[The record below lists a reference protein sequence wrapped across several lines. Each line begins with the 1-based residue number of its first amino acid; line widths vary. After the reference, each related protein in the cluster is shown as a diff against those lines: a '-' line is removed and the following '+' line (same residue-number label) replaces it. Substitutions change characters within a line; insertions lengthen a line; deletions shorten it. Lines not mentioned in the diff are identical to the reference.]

1 LKTKQK
7 VNLEEMLDTISD
19 FDDVKRKKERLKQ
32 RLRELKEEERIQKRL
47 QDKAAMAAYRVE
59 LIRRQNNDFMKLEDA
74 RSHKFR
80 LYEQECERM
89 MRERYW
95 MQQCEVEQTLVD
107 RFWGIPTEVRRLKE
121 REERRRW
128 EMRQRVDQMR
138 AVCMQIR
145 ILKPYSWEQG
155 KYRDKFT
162 NQIIR

>member
-1 LKTKQK
+1 MKTKQK

-128 EMRQRVDQMR
+128 
-138 AVCMQIR
+138 
-145 ILKPYSWEQG
+145 
-155 KYRDKFT
+155 
-162 NQIIR
+162 